1 MADVIRNQG
10 KIAITVEPQALKDLY
25 ATLRLLPQEA
35 SQEVRDKAQPMSKK
49 IAQALTVAAAFS
61 AAPPQAILVARSI
74 STPRDRLIRIDVGGS
89 KKVGRPY
96 GGERNSKGRITNRQ
110 AAPAGAL
117 LWGSEH
123 GSRGG
128 VDRAGRNQGKRF
140 VKPYLKSGYWINPTV
155 DSNIQD
161 VANEYTDMLKAIVRR
176 LKLEGGE

>member
-1 MADVIRNQG
+1 MADVIRGQG
-10 KIAITVEPQALKDLY
+10 KIAITVEPQALKDLF
-25 ATLRLLPQEA
+25 ATLRALPPEA
-35 SQEVRDKAQPMSKK
+35 SQEIRDKAQPMSQKL
-49 IAQALTVAAAFS
+49 ARALSVAAAFS

-74 STPRDRLIRIDVGGS
+74 STPRDRLIRVDVGGS

-96 GGERNSKGRITNRQ
+96 GGERNSKGKVTKQQ

-128 VDRAGRNQGKRF
+128 LDRAGRNQGRRF
-140 VKPYLKSGYWINPTV
+140 VKPYLKAGYWINPTV
-155 DSNIQD
+155 DANIQE
-161 VANEYTDMLKAIVRR
+161 VANEYTDALKAIVRR

>member
-10 KIAITVEPQALKDLY
+10 KIAITVEPRALQDLIS
-25 ATLRLLPQEA
+25 TLRLLDKET

-49 IAQALTVAAAFS
+49 LAQALTVAAAFS

-74 STPRDRLIRIDVGGS
+74 STPRDRLIRVDVGGS

-96 GGERNSKGRITNRQ
+96 GGQRNERGRVTGRQ
-110 AAPAGAL
+110 SAPAGAL

-140 VKPYLKSGYWINPTV
+140 VKPYNKDGYWINPTI
-155 DSNIQD
+155 DANIQD